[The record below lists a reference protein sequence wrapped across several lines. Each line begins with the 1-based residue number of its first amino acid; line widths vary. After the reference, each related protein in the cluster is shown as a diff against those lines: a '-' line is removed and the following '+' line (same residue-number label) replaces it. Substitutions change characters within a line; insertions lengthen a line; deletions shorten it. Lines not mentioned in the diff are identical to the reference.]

1 MNSRAVIYDPLHRQ
15 SRCTCVK
22 CEHCRTKYDYLKR
35 KVFKEKPV
43 RHAHILSNNDCMTE
57 AEGCDLTNIPY
68 PKGLYNDNRKC
79 GEVTEYLR
87 QPLNYHTPSFVY
99 GVWQKNYNAIK

>member
-1 MNSRAVIYDPLHRQ
+1 
-15 SRCTCVK
+15 
-22 CEHCRTKYDYLKR
+22 
-35 KVFKEKPV
+35 
-43 RHAHILSNNDCMTE
+43 MTE

-68 PKGLYNDNRKC
+68 PKGLYNDNRKSKWYIDLSTLCLYKKIFCDLKEC